1 MKRVVVYEYHQI
13 FHKEAYWHFN
23 DFCSNCCVGIF
34 SFFRIGVE
42 LLPEVDSPYI
52 SVIVSY
58 PGASTES
65 VEQQVTKPIEDVL
78 SSISHFKQVRS
89 ATRPGRAEIFVELDS
104 NADADLV
111 AIEATKKVSSIR
123 KELPDDIDE
132 PVVIKRSSD
141 EYPIMEIAV
150 TAPFDASDIYS
161 MAENTFSER
170 LQQAAGVA
178 DIELSGGR
186 EKEIAVDVDKERLNY
201 YGLTLKDIIQAIKD
215 ENVLVS
221 SGSVYSDLKQT
232 TVRLNAQYLSAEE
245 IGTIQIKAANGL
257 YIELQDVA
265 TVQARD
271 KRAVTY
277 SRVDGNDAV
286 AIEVYKASGANIVD
300 AADSVL
306 LQLEK
311 LKIEYPDYIFTVV
324 YDQSDFVRNSLKNTF
339 YTLMEG
345 LFTTGLVLY
354 LFLRGWKSSAA
365 VMIAIPVSLIATF
378 FLMYLSGFTFN
389 MMSLMGMALCI
400 GILVDD
406 SIVVLENI
414 HRYIDEGYPADEAAE
429 LGRNEIGMAAIA
441 MTLCDIV
448 VFLPIAFMESST
460 GQFFKQFGLTIV
472 FATLMSLI
480 VSFTL
485 TPMMASKFYAR
496 GIKLPKGKIW
506 DFLDKAEINTIVTYE
521 KILKKCLLHPKKVL
535 VTVGIFF
542 IVAVLLV
549 PMGIVGSEYMPR
561 TDESAIQV
569 NIELPIGYNAEQT
582 NEVLLLFD
590 DYLLNIPE
598 IEHHLSNVTTT
609 ESNGK
614 ISISLYNRRER
625 SKDVWQIADD
635 IRTFA
640 KTNLGDVKVRVNEIQ
655 SSVTGVSGGKTLVRS
670 PIQIELKGS
679 DMSLLI
685 KESEKVQKIFQET
698 AGIKDIKSSY
708 TEGVPELKVT
718 ADRDKLKFYG
728 TTLANVIKSFSA
740 AVSGKNADV
749 LANDPNN
756 RGHDTDIT
764 VKFSGSDGFFIN
776 DIKSIPVPAE
786 NGNVY
791 LGDIA
796 NVEES
801 IGPIT
806 IRRVNKER
814 IINIQSNLTDRPL
827 NEVLQ
832 ELKSKLEQSDLQ
844 CTYEFTGQATSMN
857 DSFKEMAMAL
867 SMSLLLIYLLL
878 AVLYESIFTPLI
890 RMFSLPLGIIGAI
903 VCLLLTGNTI
913 NLYSLI
919 GILVMDGLVAK
930 NGTLLLDYTLT
941 LMHQGKNALEA
952 VIEAGKVRLKP
963 IFMTALTMVVG
974 MLPTALAMTEGSETR
989 VSMAWVII
997 GGMITS
1003 TVFTLIVIPI
1013 IFLWIQKHYPNKI

>member
-1 MKRVVVYEYHQI
+1 MNITRFSIKRPIGISMIFALIVVL
-13 FHKEAYWHFN
+13 
-23 DFCSNCCVGIF
+23 GIF

-221 SGSVYSDLKQT
+221 SGSVYSDVKQT

-844 CTYEFTGQATSMN
+844 CTYKFTGQATSMN

>member
-1 MKRVVVYEYHQI
+1 MNITRFSIKRPIGISMIFALIVVL
-13 FHKEAYWHFN
+13 
-23 DFCSNCCVGIF
+23 GIF

-221 SGSVYSDLKQT
+221 SGSVYSDVKQT

-271 KRAVTY
+271 KRAVKY

-764 VKFSGSDGFFIN
+764 VKFSGREGFFIN

>member
-1 MKRVVVYEYHQI
+1 MNITRFSIKRPIGISMIFALIVVL
-13 FHKEAYWHFN
+13 
-23 DFCSNCCVGIF
+23 GIF

-221 SGSVYSDLKQT
+221 SGSVYSDVKQT

-640 KTNLGDVKVRVNEIQ
+640 KTNLGEVKVRVNEIQ

>member
-1 MKRVVVYEYHQI
+1 MNITRFSIKRPIGISMIFALIVVL
-13 FHKEAYWHFN
+13 
-23 DFCSNCCVGIF
+23 GIF

-221 SGSVYSDLKQT
+221 SGSVYSDVKQT

-625 SKDVWQIADD
+625 SKDVWQISDD

>member
-1 MKRVVVYEYHQI
+1 MNITRFSIKRPIGISMIFALIVVL
-13 FHKEAYWHFN
+13 
-23 DFCSNCCVGIF
+23 GIF

-58 PGASTES
+58 LGASTES

-221 SGSVYSDLKQT
+221 SGSVYSDVKQT

>member
-1 MKRVVVYEYHQI
+1 MNITRFSIKRPIGISMIFALIVVL
-13 FHKEAYWHFN
+13 
-23 DFCSNCCVGIF
+23 GIF

-221 SGSVYSDLKQT
+221 SGSVYSDVKQT

-685 KESEKVQKIFQET
+685 KESEKVQKIFRET

-728 TTLANVIKSFSA
+728 TTLANMIKSFSA
-740 AVSGKNADV
+740 AVSGKNAGV

-764 VKFSGSDGFFIN
+764 VKFSGSEGFFIN

>member
-1 MKRVVVYEYHQI
+1 MNITRFSIKRPIGISMIFALIVVL
-13 FHKEAYWHFN
+13 
-23 DFCSNCCVGIF
+23 GIF

-221 SGSVYSDLKQT
+221 SGSVYSDVKQT

-271 KRAVTY
+271 KRAVIY

>member
-1 MKRVVVYEYHQI
+1 MNITRFSIKRPIGISMIFALIVVL
-13 FHKEAYWHFN
+13 
-23 DFCSNCCVGIF
+23 GIF

-221 SGSVYSDLKQT
+221 SGSVYSDVKQT

-271 KRAVTY
+271 KRAVKY

-506 DFLDKAEINTIVTYE
+506 DFLDKAEINTILTYE

-679 DMSLLI
+679 DMGLLV

-728 TTLANVIKSFSA
+728 TTLANVVKSFSA
-740 AVSGKNADV
+740 AVSGKNAGV

-764 VKFSGSDGFFIN
+764 VKFSDSDGFFIN

>member
-1 MKRVVVYEYHQI
+1 MNITRFSIKRPIGISMIFALIVVL
-13 FHKEAYWHFN
+13 
-23 DFCSNCCVGIF
+23 GIF

-221 SGSVYSDLKQT
+221 SGSVYSDVKQT

-257 YIELQDVA
+257 YIKLQDVA

-271 KRAVTY
+271 KRAVKY

-506 DFLDKAEINTIVTYE
+506 DFLDKAEINTIFTYE

-535 VTVGIFF
+535 VTVGISF

-640 KTNLGDVKVRVNEIQ
+640 KTNLSDVKVRVNEIQ

-679 DMSLLI
+679 DMSLLV

-728 TTLANVIKSFSA
+728 TTLANLIKSFSA
-740 AVSGKNADV
+740 AVSGKNAGV

-832 ELKSKLEQSDLQ
+832 ELKSKLEQSNLQ

>member
-1 MKRVVVYEYHQI
+1 MNITRFSIKRPIGISMIFALIVVL
-13 FHKEAYWHFN
+13 
-23 DFCSNCCVGIF
+23 GIF

-141 EYPIMEIAV
+141 EYHIMEIAV

-221 SGSVYSDLKQT
+221 SGSVYSDVKQT

-740 AVSGKNADV
+740 AVSGKNAGV

>member
-1 MKRVVVYEYHQI
+1 MNITRFSIKRPIGISMIFALIVVL
-13 FHKEAYWHFN
+13 
-23 DFCSNCCVGIF
+23 GIF

-221 SGSVYSDLKQT
+221 SGSVYSDVKQT

-271 KRAVTY
+271 KRAVKY

-832 ELKSKLEQSDLQ
+832 ELKSKLEQSNLQ

>member
-1 MKRVVVYEYHQI
+1 MNITRFSIKRPIGISMIFALIVVL
-13 FHKEAYWHFN
+13 
-23 DFCSNCCVGIF
+23 GIF

-221 SGSVYSDLKQT
+221 SGSVYSDVKQT

-271 KRAVTY
+271 KRAVKY

-679 DMSLLI
+679 DMGLLV

-728 TTLANVIKSFSA
+728 TTLANMIKSFSA
-740 AVSGKNADV
+740 AVSGKNAGV

>member
-1 MKRVVVYEYHQI
+1 MNITRFSIKRPIGISMIFALIVVL
-13 FHKEAYWHFN
+13 
-23 DFCSNCCVGIF
+23 GIF

-221 SGSVYSDLKQT
+221 SGSVYSDVKQT

-679 DMSLLI
+679 DMSLLV

>member
-1 MKRVVVYEYHQI
+1 MNITRFSIKRPIGISMIFALIVVL
-13 FHKEAYWHFN
+13 
-23 DFCSNCCVGIF
+23 GIF

-221 SGSVYSDLKQT
+221 SGSVYSDVKQT

-679 DMSLLI
+679 DMGLLV

-728 TTLANVIKSFSA
+728 TTLANVVKSFSA

>member
-1 MKRVVVYEYHQI
+1 MNITRFSIKRPIGISMIFALIVVL
-13 FHKEAYWHFN
+13 
-23 DFCSNCCVGIF
+23 GIF

-221 SGSVYSDLKQT
+221 SGSVYSDVKQT

-271 KRAVTY
+271 KRAVKY

-506 DFLDKAEINTIVTYE
+506 DFLDKAEINTIFTYE

-679 DMSLLI
+679 DMGLLV

-728 TTLANVIKSFSA
+728 TTLANLIKSFSA
-740 AVSGKNADV
+740 AVSGKNAGV

>member
-1 MKRVVVYEYHQI
+1 MNITRFSIKRPIGISMIFALIVVL
-13 FHKEAYWHFN
+13 
-23 DFCSNCCVGIF
+23 GIF

-221 SGSVYSDLKQT
+221 SGSVYSDVKQT

-271 KRAVTY
+271 KRAVKY

-472 FATLMSLI
+472 FVTLMSLI

-506 DFLDKAEINTIVTYE
+506 DFLDKAEINTILTYE

-679 DMSLLI
+679 DMGLLV

-728 TTLANVIKSFSA
+728 TTLANVVKSFSA
-740 AVSGKNADV
+740 AVSGKNAGV

>member
-1 MKRVVVYEYHQI
+1 MNITRFSIKRPIGISMIFALIVVL
-13 FHKEAYWHFN
+13 
-23 DFCSNCCVGIF
+23 GIF

-221 SGSVYSDLKQT
+221 SGSVYSDVKQT

-844 CTYEFTGQATSMN
+844 CTYEFTGRATSMN

>member
-1 MKRVVVYEYHQI
+1 MNITRFSIKRPIGISMIFALIVVL
-13 FHKEAYWHFN
+13 
-23 DFCSNCCVGIF
+23 GIF

-104 NADADLV
+104 NAV

-221 SGSVYSDLKQT
+221 SGSVYSDVKQT

-506 DFLDKAEINTIVTYE
+506 DFLDKAEINTILTYE

-728 TTLANVIKSFSA
+728 TTLANVVKSFSA
-740 AVSGKNADV
+740 AVSGKNAGV

>member
-1 MKRVVVYEYHQI
+1 MNITRFSIKRPIGISMIFALIVVL
-13 FHKEAYWHFN
+13 
-23 DFCSNCCVGIF
+23 GIF

-221 SGSVYSDLKQT
+221 SGSVYSDVKQT

-271 KRAVTY
+271 KRAVKY

-728 TTLANVIKSFSA
+728 TTLANVVKSFSA

>member
-1 MKRVVVYEYHQI
+1 MNITRFSIKRPIGISMIFALIVVL
-13 FHKEAYWHFN
+13 
-23 DFCSNCCVGIF
+23 GIF

-221 SGSVYSDLKQT
+221 SGSVYSDVKQT

-271 KRAVTY
+271 KRAVKY

-506 DFLDKAEINTIVTYE
+506 DFLDKAEINTILTYE

-625 SKDVWQIADD
+625 SKDVWQISDD

-728 TTLANVIKSFSA
+728 TTLANVVKSFSA
-740 AVSGKNADV
+740 AVSGKNAGV

-913 NLYSLI
+913 NLYSLS

>member
-1 MKRVVVYEYHQI
+1 MNITRFSIKRPIGISMIFALIVVL
-13 FHKEAYWHFN
+13 
-23 DFCSNCCVGIF
+23 GIF

-221 SGSVYSDLKQT
+221 SGSVYSDVKQT

-271 KRAVTY
+271 KRAVKY

-506 DFLDKAEINTIVTYE
+506 DFLDKAEINTILTYE

-535 VTVGIFF
+535 VTVGISF

-679 DMSLLI
+679 DMGLLV

-728 TTLANVIKSFSA
+728 TTLANLIKSFSA
-740 AVSGKNADV
+740 AVSGKNAGV